1 METPMVIYLRLRTLL
16 EAILVLTLRATLVWV
31 CLQQTAL
38 QSNVYI
44 RIQQA
49 EGDPMKMGTEPSFLS
64 ECETARSGLL
74 EWLFGE

>member
-1 METPMVIYLRLRTLL
+1 MGCYQANTMKTPMVIYLRLRTLL
-16 EAILVLTLRATLVWV
+16 EAILVSTLRATLVWV

-49 EGDPMKMGTEPSFLS
+49 EGGS
-64 ECETARSGLL
+64 CENGNRTKFSL
-74 EWLFGE
+74 